1 MNSLNQWA
9 IKAALVSIA
18 ILSPVRPVMIAAMIL
33 ILLDFVTGIWAS
45 IKKKV
50 PITSFGMRRTIVKAF
65 AYQGAIVFG
74 FVMETY
80 LLSDIP
86 SVKVI
91 GGLIAITECKSFFEN
106 VNVISGVDF
115 GALFLNKLQGK
126 PLEDIEK
133 KLNIPE

>member
-1 MNSLNQWA
+1 MNNLNHWA

-18 ILSPVRPVMIAAMIL
+18 ILSPVRPVMIAVMFL
-33 ILLDFVTGIWAS
+33 IVLDFVTGVWAS

-74 FVMETY
+74 FVMETF
-80 LLSDIP
+80 LLPDIP
-86 SVKVI
+86 SVKII

-106 VNVISGVDF
+106 INVISGVDF
-115 GALFLNKLQGK
+115 GSLILNKLQGK
-126 PLEDIEK
+126 PIEEIK
-133 KLNIPE
+133 NKLNISE